1 MKGQGMDFGAYQ
13 NIKFERNGRVIVVT
27 LNRPS
32 HLNAVSGDM
41 HSEIARLFGDLNE
54 DAESDVIVLTGEGKA
69 FSAGGDF
76 ELLLDQNANPH
87 ILHAAV
93 EEAKSAV
100 FSLLECRK
108 PIIGRVNGDAIG
120 LGCTLALLCDV
131 IVAVDTARFG
141 DPHVKVGLTAGD
153 GGAVIWPQLIGFARA
168 KQYLLTGDLIS
179 APDAAAMGLINF
191 AVPAEELD
199 QKVDQWANRF
209 ATSAPLALRTTKL
222 LLNMELK
229 RIAHAMMDAGM
240 AYEAMTMASADLREA
255 IAAFQERRKPG
266 FVGR

>member
-1 MKGQGMDFGAYQ
+1 MDFGSYQ
-13 NIKFERNGRVIVVT
+13 NIKFKRRGRVVVVSF
-27 LNRPS
+27 NRPD

-41 HSEIARLFGDLNE
+41 HREIARLFVDLNE
-54 DAESDVIVLTGEGKA
+54 DSESDVIVLTGEGKA

-76 ELLLDQNANPH
+76 DLLLEQNANPH
-87 ILHAAV
+87 ILHGAV
-93 EEAKSAV
+93 NEAKEAV
-100 FSLLECRK
+100 FGLLECRK
-108 PIIGRVNGDAIG
+108 PIIGRINGDAIG

-131 IVAVDTARFG
+131 IIAVDTARFG

-168 KQYLLTGDLIS
+168 KQYLFSGDLIK
-179 APDAAAMGLINF
+179 AQDAAAMGLINF
-191 AVPAEELD
+191 SVPVEELD
-199 QKVDQWANRF
+199 QKVTEWADKF
-209 ATSAPLALRTTKL
+209 AASAPLALRTTKI

-240 AYEAMTMASADLREA
+240 AYEAMTMTSADLREA

-266 FVGR
+266 FIGR

>member
-1 MKGQGMDFGAYQ
+1 MDFDSYR
-13 NIKFERNGRVIVVT
+13 NIKFERRGRVIVVT
-27 LNRPS
+27 LNRPG

-41 HSEIARLFGDLNE
+41 HRELARLFHDLNE
-54 DAESDVIVLTGEGKA
+54 DSESGVIVLTGEGKA

-76 ELLLDQNANPH
+76 DLLLEQNANPH
-87 ILHAAV
+87 ILHSAT
-93 EEAKSAV
+93 EEAKAAV

-108 PIIGRVNGDAIG
+108 PIIGRINGDAIG

-131 IVAVDTARFG
+131 IVAVNTARFG

-168 KQYLLTGDLIS
+168 KQYLLSGDLIV

-199 QKVDQWANRF
+199 GKVGEWADRF
-209 ATSAPLALRTTKL
+209 AASAPLALRTTKT

-240 AYEAMTMASADLREA
+240 AYEAMTMTSADLREA
-255 IAAFQERRKPG
+255 IAAFQERRKPS

>member
-1 MKGQGMDFGAYQ
+1 MKGQWMDFASYQ
-13 NIKFERNGRVIVVT
+13 NIKFERRGRVIVVT
-27 LNRPS
+27 FSRPD

-41 HSEIARLFGDLNE
+41 HREIARLFGDLCE
-54 DAESDVIVLTGEGKA
+54 DPESNVIVLTGEGKA

-93 EEAKSAV
+93 EESKNAI
-100 FSLLECRK
+100 FSLLDCHK
-108 PIIGRVNGDAIG
+108 PIIGRINGDAIG
-120 LGCTLALLCDV
+120 LGCSLALLCDV

-168 KQYLLTGDLIS
+168 KQYLLSGDLIS

-199 QKVDQWANRF
+199 EKVNQWADRF
-209 ATSAPLALRTTKL
+209 VASAPLALRTTKV

-240 AYEAMTMASADLREA
+240 AYEAMTMTSADLREA
-255 IAAFQERRKPG
+255 IAAFQERRKPR